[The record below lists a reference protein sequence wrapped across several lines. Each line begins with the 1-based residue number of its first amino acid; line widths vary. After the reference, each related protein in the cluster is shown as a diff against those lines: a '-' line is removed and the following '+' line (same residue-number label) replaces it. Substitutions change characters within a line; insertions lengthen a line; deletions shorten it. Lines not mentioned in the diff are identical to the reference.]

1 MVALR
6 KDEEAVLLVF
16 SCPSS
21 LILMSKK
28 MKGSNRIRNCAYEEL
43 SCAVVHPAHN
53 RINAAHWISLNLKE
67 IQSVIHLLKHE
78 F

>member
-21 LILMSKK
+21 SLILLSKK
-28 MKGSNRIRNCAYEEL
+28 MKGNNRIRNCAYEEL

-67 IQSVIHLLKHE
+67 IHSL
-78 F
+78 